1 MHDARMNQQD
11 KDKPSETLGG
21 RITCLALAIFATGL
35 FAVGC
40 GSHIGP
46 TGGSMWKKTIE
57 GSGTVAEEARP
68 AEPIESIEL
77 RISCN
82 VVGEVSDSASLTI
95 TGDDNLLQYIRTQVI
110 DGKLRI
116 DSEERLKPSSVIKV
130 NITSP
135 ELKGASISG
144 SGKIMLNGIETPHF
158 HASISGSGSIQA
170 AGTSENVDATISG
183 SGNIDLL
190 SLPSVNASAS
200 ISGSGLIQ
208 VDAKQ
213 SLNAHISGSGSIRY
227 AGDPTVSKH
236 ISGSGS
242 VSKTR

>member
-1 MHDARMNQQD
+1 MNQQ
-11 KDKPSETLGG
+11 KTNRTSETPSGSLTG
-21 RITCLALAIFATGL
+21 AAVAIMAVGL
-35 FAVGC
+35 FAAGC

-46 TGGSMWKKTIE
+46 TGGLMWKKTIE
-57 GSGTVAEEARP
+57 GSGIVVEEVRP
-68 AEPIESIEL
+68 AETIESIEL
-77 RISCN
+77 RISCS
-82 VVGEVSDSASLTI
+82 VIGEVSDTTSLAV
-95 TGDDNLLQYIRTQVI
+95 TGDDNLLEHVRTEVI

-116 DSEERLKPSSVIKV
+116 ESDERLRSNSGITV
-130 NITSP
+130 NIKSP
-135 ELKGASISG
+135 ALKGASISG
-144 SGKIMLNGIETPHF
+144 SGRIIITGIETPQF
-158 HASISGSGSIQA
+158 HASISGSGTIQA
-170 AGTSENVDATISG
+170 SGTSEHVNATISG

-190 SLPSVNASAS
+190 KLPSMNASAS

-208 VDAKQ
+208 VDARQ